1 MFWIFYFQFS
11 AKENDKDPKFS
22 MYNLLLFQATAFLL
36 LGFVVMIGSMSLI
49 ILDWIH
55 NATAGAEAH
64 GDGH

>member
-1 MFWIFYFQFS
+1 
-11 AKENDKDPKFS
+11 
-22 MYNLLLFQATAFLL
+22 MYNILLFQATAFLL